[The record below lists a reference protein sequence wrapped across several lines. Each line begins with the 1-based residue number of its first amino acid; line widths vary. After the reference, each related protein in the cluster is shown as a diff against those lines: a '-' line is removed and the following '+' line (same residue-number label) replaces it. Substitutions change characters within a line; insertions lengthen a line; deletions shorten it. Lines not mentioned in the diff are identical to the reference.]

1 MAPSIP
7 QADVTS
13 GTAPDAAPGTAP
25 GIGPDTAPGPALER
39 AIGPW
44 TLGANAVN
52 LSLGAGIFA
61 LPAAVAAILG
71 PAAILAYLV
80 CGLAIALVLTCFV
93 EIGSQVTRSGG
104 AIAYIED
111 GFGPMAGFVGWVIYA
126 ILFCVASDA
135 AIALVLVDVIGS
147 VVPALDGGLVRAATL
162 VVLFAGPAAV
172 NILGVR
178 LGVRVAVAVT
188 AAKLAPLLLMIG
200 AGLLAMHWSELRW
213 TEWPSAARVG
223 EASLLLFFAFSGA
236 EAALTPSGE
245 IRDSARTIPRGILGG
260 TAALIAIYVSVQV
273 VSQGV
278 MGAELARTTDAPLAA
293 VAGRLFG
300 PTGWQLIVACM
311 VVAIFGTLAGDM
323 LASPRAVLPVAER
336 GVLPRVLARVHPRF
350 HTPHVAIAAYA
361 GVACLLALT
370 GAFEP
375 LAVLAS
381 VSLLLVYLVVCVAAL
396 KLRLTRPRPAGAFR
410 APGGP
415 LVPLLGIGTVVWLLL
430 QSRLVEGLAVL
441 AIAAI
446 ACVYYRIRRQFLP
459 DLL

>member
-1 MAPSIP
+1 MSANIDP
-7 QADVTS
+7 
-13 GTAPDAAPGTAP
+13 APDATL
-25 GIGPDTAPGPALER
+25 DR

-44 TLGANAVN
+44 TLGINAVN

-111 GFGPMAGFVGWVIYA
+111 GFGPMAGFVAWVIYS

-135 AIALVLVDVIGS
+135 AISLVFVDAMAS
-147 VVPALDGGLVRAATL
+147 VVPALGDGLVRAATL
-162 VVLFAGPAAV
+162 VALFGGLAAV

-178 LGVRVAVAVT
+178 QGARVAVATTV
-188 AAKLAPLLLMIG
+188 AKLAPLLLVIG
-200 AGLLAMHWSELRW
+200 AGWLAMNWSELRW

-245 IRDSARTIPRGILGG
+245 IRDPARTIPRGILGG
-260 TAALIAIYVSVQV
+260 TAALILIYVSVQV

-278 MGAELARTTDAPLAA
+278 LGAELAGTTDAPLAA

-300 PTGWQLIVACM
+300 PVGWRLIVACM
-311 VVAIFGTLAGDM
+311 AVAIFGTLAGDM

-361 GVACLLALT
+361 GLACVLALT
-370 GAFEP
+370 GAFRP

-396 KLRLTRPRPAGAFR
+396 KLRLTRPRAPGAFR

-415 LVPLLGIGTVVWLLL
+415 LISLLGIVTVLWLLA
-430 QSRLVEGLAVL
+430 QSRLVEAVAVL

-446 ACVYYRIRRQFLP
+446 AIVYYRVRRQFLP
-459 DLL
+459 DPSQVP

>member
-1 MAPSIP
+1 VS
-7 QADVTS
+7 
-13 GTAPDAAPGTAP
+13 
-25 GIGPDTAPGPALER
+25 PDTSPASAPAPAATLER

-111 GFGPMAGFVGWVIYA
+111 GFGPMAGFVAWVIYS
-126 ILFCVASDA
+126 ILFCAASDA
-135 AIALVLVDVIGS
+135 AMSLILVDAVGS
-147 VVPALDGGLVRAATL
+147 VVPGFGDGPARAITL
-162 VVLFAGPAAV
+162 VVLFAALAAV
-172 NILGVR
+172 NIAGVR
-178 LGVRVAVAVT
+178 QGARFAVAIT
-188 AAKLAPLLLMIG
+188 FAKVAPLLLVIG
-200 AGLLAMHWSELRW
+200 AGALVMNWAELRW
-213 TEWPSAARVG
+213 AEWPSAARIG

-245 IRDSARTIPRGILGG
+245 IRDPARTIPRGIFGG
-260 TAALIAIYVSVQV
+260 TAALIGIYVSVQV

-278 MGAELARTTDAPLAA
+278 LGGSLAATTDAPLAA
-293 VAGRLFG
+293 VAARVFG
-300 PTGWQLIVACM
+300 PAGWQLIVACM
-311 VVAIFGTLAGDM
+311 AIAIFGALAGDI
-323 LASPRAVLPVAER
+323 LASPRGVLPVAER

-350 HTPHVAIAAYA
+350 HTPYVAIAAFA
-361 GVACLLALT
+361 GLACLLALT
-370 GAFEP
+370 GAFQP

-396 KLRLTRPRPAGAFR
+396 KLRLTQPLAPGAFR

-415 LVPLLGIGTVVWLLL
+415 LVPLLGIGTVLWLLF
-430 QSRLVEGLAVL
+430 QSRLVEAVAVL
-441 AIAAI
+441 AVAAI
-446 ACVYYRIRRQFLP
+446 ACVYYRVRRQFLP